1 MIPDFL
7 RPFLSALLMIPLL
20 SLAGYAT
27 AHGITIT
34 NDQVHKAV
42 DYLCEVGFPI
52 LAGLAVIFRRLV
64 DKKANPDNAA
74 STGAAAAG
82 KAKQRQRK
90 ETRAIEGRLAQAGLK
105 LRDEEIPPRA
115 E

>member
-7 RPFLSALLMIPLL
+7 RPFLSALIMIPLL
-20 SLAGYAT
+20 ALAGWAT

-34 NDQVHKAV
+34 DDQVHKAV
-42 DYLCEVGFPI
+42 DYLCEVGFPL
-52 LAGLAVIFRRLV
+52 LAGLAVIIRRVV

-74 STGAAAAG
+74 STHAAAAG
-82 KAKQRQRK
+82 KAKQRQRQQN
-90 ETRAIEGRLAQAGLK
+90 RALEQRLNQAGLT
-105 LRDEEIPPRA
+105 LREDEIPPRA